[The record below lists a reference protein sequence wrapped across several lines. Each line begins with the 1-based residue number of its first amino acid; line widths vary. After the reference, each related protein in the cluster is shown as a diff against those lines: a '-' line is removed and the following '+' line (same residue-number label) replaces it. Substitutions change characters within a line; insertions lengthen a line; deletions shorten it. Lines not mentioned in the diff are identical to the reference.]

1 MKFILKNY
9 LFKLYFIFTNLLFVF
24 KYGLRQDHVSVYLLI
39 IIYTLFCG
47 FVLFGNPFKFIK
59 LNEDKL
65 KILYKVICFSIM
77 IVVFIVVS
85 LTDGKM
91 LNVDRWSAMDV
102 GIKALL
108 NGEYPYTATD
118 HLNGRTSN
126 FPGLFII
133 GLPFYFI
140 GELGY
145 FSLLGILIFI
155 LFARKKNN
163 YGFLFLL
170 ICISPFYLWEV
181 VCRSNIFLN
190 SMLMVICI
198 HFLLMIKNKKKLYV
212 LMIFIMIGL
221 VLSIRNVFVIPL
233 GISLIYL
240 TRTKKINI
248 KVLTQFT
255 FISLATFVLTFIPFI
270 YDHLEDFLK
279 VNPFII
285 QSDGL
290 MPISWSLFFV
300 ATSCLTSYLC
310 KNNLDVF
317 FFIGLSLFITIVGH
331 YIYHTIED
339 GYKEAFFNSKADI
352 SYFIFCVPFLA
363 FTYSNSKINL
373 SNLKHNQVVK

>member
-85 LTDGKM
+85 LTDGKT

-133 GLPFYFI
+133 GLPFYLMGNVGYLQVFSFVLLSFTLYNILKIKQTLNYIILLLLSPAFWWEIFAISDLLSNVIIVFCFVLLIKDKFKDNVLKKPVFMGLSTSFLTLTRGIVAIPLILLVFRDFI
-140 GELGY
+140 TINIRDKIKYVISFILLSILLIALVIINCPDLETLKKFNPLNLQTMYLPNYINIFAVLLPFY
-145 FSLLGILIFI
+145 FSLKIKKFNNQYFQFCTYLL
-155 LFARKKNN
+155 LFPPFLSFSITM
-163 YGFLFLL
+163 YYMGFDT
-170 ICISPFYLWEV
+170 II
-181 VCRSNIFLN
+181 ID
-190 SMLMVICI
+190 
-198 HFLLMIKNKKKLYV
+198 NKFDLSY
-212 LMIFIMIGL
+212 
-221 VLSIRNVFVIPL
+221 LSIAFPF
-233 GISLIYL
+233 LIMEIVKDSS
-240 TRTKKINI
+240 KKI
-248 KVLTQFT
+248 
-255 FISLATFVLTFIPFI
+255 
-270 YDHLEDFLK
+270 D
-279 VNPFII
+279 
-285 QSDGL
+285 
-290 MPISWSLFFV
+290 
-300 ATSCLTSYLC
+300 
-310 KNNLDVF
+310 
-317 FFIGLSLFITIVGH
+317 
-331 YIYHTIED
+331 
-339 GYKEAFFNSKADI
+339 
-352 SYFIFCVPFLA
+352 
-363 FTYSNSKINL
+363 
-373 SNLKHNQVVK
+373 

>member
-133 GLPFYFI
+133 GLPFYLMGNVGYLQVFSFVLLSFTLYNILKIKQTLNYIILLLLSPAFWWEIFAISDLLSNVIIVFCFVLLIKDIFKDNVLKKPVFMGLSTSFLTLTRGIVAIPLILLVFRDFI
-140 GELGY
+140 TINIRDKIKYVISFILLSILLIALVIINCPDLETLKKFNPLNLQTMYLPNYINIFAVLLPFY
-145 FSLLGILIFI
+145 FSLKIKKFNNQYFQFCTYLL
-155 LFARKKNN
+155 LFPPFLSFSITM
-163 YGFLFLL
+163 YYMGFDT
-170 ICISPFYLWEV
+170 II
-181 VCRSNIFLN
+181 ID
-190 SMLMVICI
+190 
-198 HFLLMIKNKKKLYV
+198 NKFDLSY
-212 LMIFIMIGL
+212 
-221 VLSIRNVFVIPL
+221 LSIAFPF
-233 GISLIYL
+233 LIMEIVKDSS
-240 TRTKKINI
+240 KKI
-248 KVLTQFT
+248 
-255 FISLATFVLTFIPFI
+255 
-270 YDHLEDFLK
+270 D
-279 VNPFII
+279 
-285 QSDGL
+285 
-290 MPISWSLFFV
+290 
-300 ATSCLTSYLC
+300 
-310 KNNLDVF
+310 
-317 FFIGLSLFITIVGH
+317 
-331 YIYHTIED
+331 
-339 GYKEAFFNSKADI
+339 
-352 SYFIFCVPFLA
+352 
-363 FTYSNSKINL
+363 
-373 SNLKHNQVVK
+373 

>member
-1 MKFILKNY
+1 MKSIITKDKIGIGIIFFINFLFYVKYLSRATNYYLFFSVLLSCLCIVLWLKKDFVNTLFKKFKNLDFLIFSLFILTSSY
-9 LFKLYFIFTNLLFVF
+9 I
-24 KYGLRQDHVSVYLLI
+24 
-39 IIYTLFCG
+39 
-47 FVLFGNPFKFIK
+47 FIK
-59 LNEDKL
+59 IPAVN
-65 KILYKVICFSIM
+65 
-77 IVVFIVVS
+77 
-85 LTDGKM
+85 
-91 LNVDRWSAMDV
+91 LNVDRWSVITSFWDTYFDGKYA
-102 GIKALL
+102 
-108 NGEYPYTATD
+108 YYATS
-118 HLNGRTSN
+118 HMNN
-126 FPGLFII
+126 HPGPMPFYFILA
-133 GLPFYFI
+133 LPFYFI

-290 MPISWSLFFV
+290 MPITWSLFFV

-317 FFIGLSLFITIVGH
+317 FFIGLSLFITIIGH